1 MKSYLV
7 KRFMISLVLVW
18 IVATLVFF
26 SLHMLPGDPALIA
39 LGGSEANPDP
49 EALAAMQKKL
59 GLDKPIL
66 EQYTDWM
73 GNVIRGDLGK
83 SLLNDRPVGPD
94 LRLRLGRTLQLIIPA
109 TLLALLIGI
118 PMGVFAATHRNS
130 IIDPLLSS
138 TALLG
143 FSVPVFVLGLLFVWL
158 FGLRLKILPAS
169 GYVPFRENPIG
180 FIKFLTLPAITL
192 SFGMLATVMRMT
204 RSCVLEQ
211 LGADYVR
218 TARSKGLTF
227 KVVLYKHALR
237 NALLPISTVVALQI
251 GLMFGG
257 SVLVESVYNWPG
269 INNFLITSINLRDY
283 PVVQGVLLLI
293 SILFIGIN
301 LMADVTYGL
310 LDPKVR
316 LD

>member
-1 MKSYLV
+1 K
-7 KRFMISLVLVW
+7 
-18 IVATLVFF
+18 
-26 SLHMLPGDPALIA
+26 
-39 LGGSEANPDP
+39 
-49 EALAAMQKKL
+49 KKL
-59 GLDKPIL
+59 GLDRPIL
-66 EQYTDWM
+66 KQYTDWM
-73 GNVIRGDLGK
+73 GNAIRGDLGR

-109 TLLALLIGI
+109 TILAIIVGI
-118 PMGVFAATHRNS
+118 PMGVLAATHRNS
-130 IIDPLLSS
+130 FWDPLLSS

-158 FGLRLKILPAS
+158 FGLRLQILPAS
-169 GYVPFRENPIG
+169 GYVAFSDDPIG
-180 FIKFLTLPAITL
+180 FIKYLTLPAITL

-218 TARSKGLTF
+218 TARSKGLAY
-227 KVVLYKHALR
+227 KIVLYKHALR

-269 INNFLITSINLRDY
+269 INSFLITSINLRDY

-301 LMADVTYGL
+301 LFADVTYGL

>member
-1 MKSYLV
+1 MKWFVV
-7 KRFMISLVLVW
+7 KRLLISLVLVW
-18 IVATLVFF
+18 VVATLVFF

-59 GLDKPIL
+59 GLDRPIL
-66 EQYTDWM
+66 KQYTDWM
-73 GNVIRGDLGK
+73 GNAIRGDLGR

-109 TLLALLIGI
+109 TILAIIVGI
-118 PMGVFAATHRNS
+118 PMGVLAATHRNS
-130 IIDPLLSS
+130 FWDPLLSS

-158 FGLRLKILPAS
+158 FGLRLQILPAS
-169 GYVPFRENPIG
+169 GYVAFSDDPIG
-180 FIKFLTLPAITL
+180 FIKYLTLPAITL

-218 TARSKGLTF
+218 TARSKGLAY
-227 KVVLYKHALR
+227 KIVLYKHALR

-269 INNFLITSINLRDY
+269 INSFLITSINLRDY

-301 LMADVTYGL
+301 LFADVTYGL

>member
-1 MKSYLV
+1 MKGFLV
-7 KRFMISLVLVW
+7 KRLLISIVLVW
-18 IVATLVFF
+18 VVATLVFF

-59 GLDKPIL
+59 GLDRPIL
-66 EQYTDWM
+66 VQYTDWM
-73 GNVIRGDLGK
+73 GKAIRGDLGK

-94 LRLRLGRTLQLIIPA
+94 LQLRLGRTLQLIIPA
-109 TLLALLIGI
+109 TILAILVGI
-118 PMGVFAATHRNS
+118 PMGVFAATHRS
-130 IIDPLLSS
+130 SFLDPLLSS

-158 FGLRLKILPAS
+158 FGLRLQILPAS
-169 GYVPFRENPIG
+169 GYVAFKTDPIG
-180 FIKFLTLPAITL
+180 FIKYLTLPAITL

-218 TARSKGLTF
+218 TARSKGLAY
-227 KVVLYKHALR
+227 KIVLYKHALR
-237 NALLPISTVVALQI
+237 NALLPVSTVVALQI

-269 INNFLITSINLRDY
+269 INSFLITSINLRDY

-293 SILFIGIN
+293 SMLFIGIN
-301 LMADVTYGL
+301 LIADVTYGL

>member
-1 MKSYLV
+1 MKWFVV
-7 KRFMISLVLVW
+7 KRLLISLVLVW
-18 IVATLVFF
+18 VVATLVFF

-59 GLDKPIL
+59 GLDRPIL
-66 EQYTDWM
+66 KQYTDWM
-73 GNVIRGDLGK
+73 GNAIRGDLGR

-109 TLLALLIGI
+109 TILAIIVGI
-118 PMGVFAATHRNS
+118 PMGVLAATHRNS
-130 IIDPLLSS
+130 FLDPLLSS

-158 FGLRLKILPAS
+158 FGLRLQILPAS
-169 GYVPFRENPIG
+169 GYVAFSDDPIG
-180 FIKFLTLPAITL
+180 FIKYLTLPAITL

-218 TARSKGLTF
+218 TARSKGLAY
-227 KVVLYKHALR
+227 KIVLYKHALR

-269 INNFLITSINLRDY
+269 INSFLITSINLRDY

-301 LMADVTYGL
+301 LIADVTYGL